1 VPPEERR
8 APRTQAE
15 RTEAT
20 RAALVAAARPLFA
33 ERGFAQV
40 SAEEIVA
47 AAGVSR
53 GALHHHYGDKKG
65 LFRAVFEQLE
75 ADFMTDVVVAIDGV
89 GPDELVP
96 VAIAAFLDICSRAE
110 VRRIGLTDAPA
121 VLGWADW
128 RSIEAQYG
136 LSLVV
141 ALAADSAPVRAG
153 TTTAEVLGQLVLSAL
168 IEAALLIAHSEDP
181 VATREQAEGTLLTLV
196 GDLFR
201 PGA

>member
-1 VPPEERR
+1 MP
-8 APRTQAE
+8 APSRSQAE

-33 ERGFAQV
+33 ARGFAGV

-75 ADFMTDVVVAIDGV
+75 ADFMTDVVVAVDGV
-89 GPDELVP
+89 AAEDLVP
-96 VAIAAFLDICSRAE
+96 VAVKAFLDICARPE
-110 VRRIGLTDAPA
+110 VRQIGLTDAPA

-128 RSIEAQYG
+128 RSIEAEYG
-136 LSLVV
+136 LSMVV
-141 ALAADSAPVRAG
+141 ALAADSEPVRSG
-153 TTTAEVLGQLVLSAL
+153 TTSADVLGQLVLSAL
-168 IEAALLIAHSEDP
+168 IEAALLVANASDP
-181 VATREQAEGTLLTLV
+181 VRRRAEVEATLLRLI
-196 GDLFR
+196 GDLF
-201 PGA
+201 GG

>member
-1 VPPEERR
+1 MPTPARS
-8 APRTQAE
+8 QAQ
-15 RTEAT
+15 RTEET
-20 RAALVAAARPLFA
+20 RGALIAAARPLFA

-53 GALHHHYGDKKG
+53 GALHHHFGDKKG

-75 ADFMTDVVVAIDGV
+75 IDFMNDVVVAIDGV
-89 GPDELVP
+89 PADEIVP
-96 VAIAAFLDICSRAE
+96 VSVAAFLDICARPE

-141 ALAADSAPVRAG
+141 ALAADSAPVKAG
-153 TTTAEVLGQLVLSAL
+153 TTTAELLGQIVLSAL
-168 IEAALLIAHSEDP
+168 IESALLIAAAPDP
-181 VATREQAEGTLLTLV
+181 AVVRTQVEATLLTLI
-196 GDLFR
+196 GDLF
-201 PGA
+201 G